1 MPTWAIV
8 LTQLVALYGAILGTY
23 GAVLSTL
30 NFRRAG
36 PKLRFDARVDR
47 GTFIQIDVA
56 NYGGRPTTLTKI
68 VVHDFETPRSWSRLW
83 NRVTRRTLI
92 VHPTLPFELQP
103 GGVWSTGTL
112 MDRRTRE
119 ALYFDLY
126 LYHSHSAKPMR
137 RRVRPSAAP
146 PGP

>member
-56 NYGGRPTTLTKI
+56 DSGDRPTTLTKI
-68 VVHDFETPRSWSRLW
+68 VVHDFENPRASRWW
-83 NRVTRRTLI
+83 NRPTRRSLI

-103 GGVWSTGTL
+103 GGVWSSGTV
-112 MDRRTRE
+112 MDRGTRE

-137 RRVRPSAAP
+137 RRVRA
-146 PGP
+146 